1 MNLVQDLFT
10 SRTLNKWLPW
20 VAVAV
25 LAAGVITFAAVKW
38 TNTAKEIETPVSN
51 EPAALPKPE
60 PASVKLDPAA
70 RRVAAKFIDT
80 AVALDGRN
88 RDVPMTAADRKKLAA
103 SWKITGGV
111 LKTDTTYKDWLNGN
125 MAVVPYPAS
134 PHAGMQIE
142 YSHKNSVEL
151 LFALQPKKG
160 MKVKPQYFLM
170 DLARV
175 GRPGH
180 KRWIVTYWAP
190 KSPPQ
195 VKIDPSR

>member
-25 LAAGVITFAAVKW
+25 LAAGVIAFAAVKW
-38 TNTAKEIETPVSN
+38 SNTADEINTPVSN

-70 RRVAAKFIDT
+70 RSVAAKFIDT

-88 RDVPMTAADRKKLAA
+88 RDIPLTSADRQKLAQA
-103 SWKITGGV
+103 WKITGGT
-111 LKTDTTYKDWLNGN
+111 LKADTSYKEWLNGN
-125 MAVVPYPAS
+125 MAVVPYPAAK
-134 PHAGMQIE
+134 HAGMQIE
-142 YSHKNSVEL
+142 YSHKNAVEL
-151 LFALQPKKG
+151 VFALVPKKG
-160 MKVKPQYFLM
+160 IKIKPQYFLM
-170 DLARV
+170 DLAKV
-175 GRPGH
+175 GAPGH

-195 VKIDPSR
+195 VLIDPSR